1 MTYMQSLCIHIR
13 WTAGLPRAL
22 RDALGDCRALTPLPI
37 TEHHQVKRA
46 QPRGCRQPRCCR
58 ASFREGTPLSQGG
71 NLVCSVHSSVCNF
84 WLMSQ
89 RGRQMRD
96 FEEQENAEAVR
107 VEGDSSSARILGRIM
122 ATAQGLVEALQLP
135 SSRTGSWEM
144 AGAPC
149 WLGRGGVE

>member
-1 MTYMQSLCIHIR
+1 
-13 WTAGLPRAL
+13 
-22 RDALGDCRALTPLPI
+22 
-37 TEHHQVKRA
+37 
-46 QPRGCRQPRCCR
+46 
-58 ASFREGTPLSQGG
+58 
-71 NLVCSVHSSVCNF
+71 
-84 WLMSQ
+84 MSQ

-135 SSRTGSWEM
+135 SSHTGSWEM